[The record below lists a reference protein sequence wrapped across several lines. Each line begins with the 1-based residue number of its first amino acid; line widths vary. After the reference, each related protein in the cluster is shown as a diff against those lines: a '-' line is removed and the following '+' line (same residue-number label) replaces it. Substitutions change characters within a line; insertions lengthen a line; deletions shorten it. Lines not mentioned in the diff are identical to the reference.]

1 MLTDRE
7 LYAVDASCLWRD
19 DDIGAGASSGRQRV
33 ALRDLESAKT
43 FSLINQYSIEI
54 NILHNAR
61 REL

>member
-7 LYAVDASCLWRD
+7 LCAVDASWRD

-43 FSLINQYSIEI
+43 FSLFHFLIEI
-54 NILHNAR
+54 NKLY
-61 REL
+61 